1 MFLDRVSAS
10 VQEFVTSYKN
20 DPFRDLN
27 DPNTYEEV
35 ANVCSELKL
44 GFSGVLID
52 YEHVHF
58 AQPVKSVQS
67 TLSHLISTSVPHAMF
82 THFFVK
88 HGSFQCYSY

>member
-20 DPFRDLN
+20 DPFG
-27 DPNTYEEV
+27 DPPTYEDV
-35 ANVCSELKL
+35 ANVCSKLKL
-44 GFSGVLID
+44 GVSGVLID

-67 TLSHLISTSVPHAMF
+67 TLSHLILTSVPRVMF
-82 THFFVK
+82 THFFVE
-88 HGSFQCYSY
+88 HGTFQCYSY